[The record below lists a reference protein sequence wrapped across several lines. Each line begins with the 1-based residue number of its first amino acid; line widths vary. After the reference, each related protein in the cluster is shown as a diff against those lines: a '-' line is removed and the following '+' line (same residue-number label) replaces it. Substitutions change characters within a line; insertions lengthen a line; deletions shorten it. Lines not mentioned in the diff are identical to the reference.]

1 MPNLP
6 IYMNVGRP
14 DTNYDTDYDTRIEA
28 DNSSFRSRTE
38 SYRSESD
45 YRSDDS
51 DPFP

>member
-28 DNSSFRSRTE
+28 DDSSFRTE
-38 SYRSESD
+38 SYHTESD